1 LHKGTAQAELY
12 STDHHKNWNILIRT
26 ADIVRNIENMKAKHT
41 ESYKTDN
48 TDLKILDVLVG
59 DAKKPF
65 TEVAR
70 QVFVSQGTV
79 HVRMNKLAEAGVVER
94 TTLKINY
101 SKLGYDI
108 TAFIGIYLEK
118 SSLYDQV
125 LQKLKAI
132 PEITNIH
139 YTTGNYS
146 MFVKIHCR
154 DTNHLK
160 EVLHD
165 KLQQV
170 PGIDRTETMI
180 SLEESLDRNLALAE

>member
-1 LHKGTAQAELY
+1 MA
-12 STDHHKNWNILIRT
+12 KNYEI
-26 ADIVRNIENMKAKHT
+26 
-41 ESYKTDN
+41 DN
-48 TDLKILDVLVG
+48 TDLRILELLMD

-65 TEVAR
+65 TEVAKK
-70 QVFVSQGTV
+70 VNVSQGTV
-79 HVRMNKLAEAGVVER
+79 HVRMNKMEEAGIVEK
-94 TTLKINY
+94 TTLRIDY

-118 SSLYDQV
+118 SALYDQV
-125 LQKLKAI
+125 LAKLKEI
-132 PEITNIH
+132 PEIINIH

-165 KLQQV
+165 KMQQV
-170 PGIDRTETMI
+170 EGIDRTETTI
-180 SLEESLDRNLALAE
+180 SLEESLDRNLKLALK

>member
-1 LHKGTAQAELY
+1 MA
-12 STDHHKNWNILIRT
+12 
-26 ADIVRNIENMKAKHT
+26 RNFEI
-41 ESYKTDN
+41 DN
-48 TDLKILDVLVG
+48 TDLKILEILMQ
-59 DAKKPF
+59 DAKRPY

-70 QVFVSQGTV
+70 KVNVSQGTV
-79 HVRMNKLAEAGVVER
+79 HVRMNKMEEAGILEK
-94 TTLKINY
+94 TTLRINY
-101 SKLGYDI
+101 AKLGYDI

-118 SSLYDQV
+118 SALYDKV
-125 LQKLKAI
+125 LARLKDI

-165 KLQQV
+165 KMQQV
-170 PGIDRTETMI
+170 EGIERTETMI
-180 SLEESLDRNLALAE
+180 SLEESLDRNLKLSE

>member
-1 LHKGTAQAELY
+1 MA
-12 STDHHKNWNILIRT
+12 
-26 ADIVRNIENMKAKHT
+26 RNFEI
-41 ESYKTDN
+41 DN
-48 TDLKILDVLVG
+48 TDLRILEILMQ
-59 DAKKPF
+59 DAKRPY

-70 QVFVSQGTV
+70 KVNVSQGTV
-79 HVRMNKLAEAGVVER
+79 HVRMNKMEEAGILEK
-94 TTLKINY
+94 TTLRINY
-101 SKLGYDI
+101 AKLGYDI

-118 SSLYDQV
+118 SALYDKV
-125 LQKLKAI
+125 LDKLKDI

-165 KLQQV
+165 KMQQV
-170 PGIDRTETMI
+170 EGIERTETMI
-180 SLEESLDRNLALAE
+180 SLEESLDRNLKLSE

>member
-1 LHKGTAQAELY
+1 MTTKQHKPY
-12 STDHHKNWNILIRT
+12 IF
-26 ADIVRNIENMKAKHT
+26 
-41 ESYKTDN
+41 DN
-48 TDLKILDVLVG
+48 TDRRILDILVN
-59 DAKKPF
+59 DAKKPY

-70 QVFVSQGTV
+70 LVHVSQGTV
-79 HVRMNKLAEAGVVER
+79 HVRMNKLMDAGVVER

-101 SKLGYDI
+101 ARLGYDI

-118 SSLYDQV
+118 SALYDKV
-125 LQKLKAI
+125 LEKLKHI
-132 PEITNIH
+132 PEITSIH

-165 KLQQV
+165 RMQQV
-170 PGIDRTETMI
+170 AGIERTETMI
-180 SLEESLDRNLALAE
+180 SLEESLDRHFTLAEQPS

>member
-1 LHKGTAQAELY
+1 MATK
-12 STDHHKNWNILIRT
+12 
-26 ADIVRNIENMKAKHT
+26 KAIDYT
-41 ESYKTDN
+41 IDN
-48 TDLKILDVLVG
+48 TDLRILDVLVK

-65 TEVAR
+65 TEVAK

-79 HVRMNKLAEAGVVER
+79 HVRMNKMMEAGVVEK

-101 SKLGYDI
+101 AKLGFDI

-118 SSLYDQV
+118 SSLYEQV
-125 LQKLKAI
+125 LQKLKEI
-132 PEITNIH
+132 PEITSIH

-146 MFVKIHCR
+146 MFAKIHCR

-165 KLQQV
+165 KMQQV
-170 PGIDRTETMI
+170 QGIDRTETMI
-180 SLEESLDRNLALAE
+180 SLEESLDRNLSLAE